1 MLGQANS
8 HLLRVGGSRKTAQN
22 LRKTAQNSR
31 KTHPFAAQKRK
42 AKLTPPPR
50 KVRKAQLLLRSS
62 YCIIRPGAGC
72 IMYNTYYLYNTFN
85 TVLCIMYYV
94 CGCFVFY
101 ISPRSDVSTN
111 GHVVDTKRSRS
122 VLNHL
127 GSRRPASKSGRLG
140 GGRLQRTL
148 MDSAA
153 ALAQTQLGDD
163 DAAETSK
170 LTLRCSN
177 VVAACW
183 GHSASRRQRACIG
196 V

>member
-1 MLGQANS
+1 M
-8 HLLRVGGSRKTAQN
+8 
-22 LRKTAQNSR
+22 
-31 KTHPFAAQKRK
+31 
-42 AKLTPPPR
+42 
-50 KVRKAQLLLRSS
+50 
-62 YCIIRPGAGC
+62 
-72 IMYNTYYLYNTFN
+72 
-85 TVLCIMYYV
+85 
-94 CGCFVFY
+94 
-101 ISPRSDVSTN
+101 
-111 GHVVDTKRSRS
+111 
-122 VLNHL
+122 LNHL

-153 ALAQTQLGDD
+153 ALTQTQLGDD

-177 VVAACW
+177 VVAASW